1 MGPVLRIEPSK
12 LFYLKVKPEDCREI
26 VEKSIAGDEVVER
39 LIYSRDGIQYPNRKR
54 YHSTNIRRGMVL
66 EDCGQIDAQSI
77 KEYIAYGGYSSLE
90 KCMFEM
96 TQDEVIKV
104 ITDSNLRG
112 RGGADSLPGGNGP
125 R

>member
-1 MGPVLRIEPSK
+1 
-12 LFYLKVKPEDCREI
+12 
-26 VEKSIAGDEVVER
+26 
-39 LIYSRDGIQYPNRKR
+39 
-54 YHSTNIRRGMVL
+54 MVL

-112 RGGADSLPGGNGP
+112 RGGAGFPAGRKWSQVKSQKSPEKYVVCNGDEGDPGAFKMCIRDSRSAP
-125 R
+125 RI